1 MNLEDIIK
9 LWYETQH
16 GHYIKCRNAQI
27 EFSEIMNELYEK
39 LDIEEPTQQC
49 HGDEPI

>member
-1 MNLEDIIK
+1 MNLDDIVK
-9 LWYETQH
+9 LWYETQY

-27 EFSEIMNELYEK
+27 KFSEIMNELYEN
-39 LDIEEPTQQC
+39 LDTKESKQQC